1 LRVENWKAVLVL
13 GKNKSNLLAGFL
25 LGVLLSTGIFAL
37 CVRHVIGQRP
47 GNSSSLIL
55 KLGHSL
61 DQQHPV
67 HLALEHMGERLQQKS
82 AGTVELQIFPNSQ
95 LGSETECIEQL
106 QRGAL
111 DMTKTST
118 APLEGFLPEFAIFG
132 VPYLFRDEA
141 HAWSVYT
148 GEVGKELLRKG
159 SEVGLRG
166 LCYLDAGSRNF
177 YTVSKPILTPDDLK
191 GLKIRVQASQTAMEM
206 VEVLGGSPTPMSFGE
221 LYTGLQQGMVDGAEN
236 NPPSFHSNRHFEVC
250 KHLSLDEHARVPD
263 ILLISESVWSK
274 LSPQVQQWVQEAA
287 DESATFQRK
296 LWQEKTAEV
305 LEEVQQQGVTVHQPD
320 KALFAARVKPMVDKL
335 KGSPIG
341 KLIERIQEMP

>member
-1 LRVENWKAVLVL
+1 ML
-13 GKNKSNLLAGFL
+13 GKSKSYLLAGFL
-25 LGVLLSTGIFAL
+25 LGVLLSTGVFAL
-37 CVRHVIGQRP
+37 CVRHV
-47 GNSSSLIL
+47 NSERQNNGTGMIL

-67 HLALEHMGERLQQKS
+67 HLALEHMAQRLQEKS
-82 AGTVELQIFPNSQ
+82 AGSVELQIFPNGQ

-132 VPYLFRDEA
+132 VPYLFRDDA
-141 HAWSVYT
+141 HAWQVYT
-148 GEVGKELLRKG
+148 GEIGNELLLKG

-166 LCYLDAGSRNF
+166 LCYLDAGARSF
-177 YTVSKPILTPDDLK
+177 YTVKKPILTPNDLK
-191 GLKIRVQASQTAMEM
+191 GLKIRVQESQTAMEM
-206 VEVLGGSPTPMSFGE
+206 VEALGGSPTPMSFGE

-236 NPPSFHSNRHFEVC
+236 NPPSFYSNRHFEVC

-263 ILLISESVWSK
+263 ILLISEPVWK
-274 LSPQVQQWVQEAA
+274 NLSPQVQQWVKESADEAA
-287 DESATFQRK
+287 EFQRK

-305 LEEVQQQGVTVHQPD
+305 LQAVEQQGVTVHHPD
-320 KALFAARVKPMVDKL
+320 KLPFAQRVKPMVDKL
-335 KGSPIG
+335 QETPIG
-341 KLIERIQEMP
+341 SLIKRIQELP

>member
-1 LRVENWKAVLVL
+1 ML
-13 GKNKSNLLAGFL
+13 GKSKSYLLAGFL
-25 LGVLLSTGIFAL
+25 LGVLLSTGVFAL
-37 CVRHVIGQRP
+37 CVRHV
-47 GNSSSLIL
+47 NSDRQSNGSGLIL

-67 HLALEHMGERLQQKS
+67 HLALEHMGQRLQEKS

-141 HAWSVYT
+141 HAWQVYT
-148 GEVGKELLRKG
+148 GEIGKELLRKG

-166 LCYLDAGSRNF
+166 LCYLDAGARSF
-177 YTVSKPILTPDDLK
+177 YTVNTPILKPDDLK

-206 VEVLGGSPTPMSFGE
+206 VEALGGSPTPMSFGE

-236 NPPSFHSNRHFEVC
+236 NPPSFYSNRHFEVC

-263 ILLISESVWSK
+263 ILLISESVWNNLPS
-274 LSPQVQQWVQEAA
+274 QVQQWVQESA
-287 DESATFQRK
+287 DEAAEFQRT
-296 LWQEKTAEV
+296 LWQEKTVEV
-305 LEEVQQQGVTVHQPD
+305 LEDVQRQGVTVHSPE
-320 KALFAARVKPMVDKL
+320 KTPFAERVKPMVDKL
-335 KGSPIG
+335 QGTPVG
-341 KLIERIQEMP
+341 ELVNRIQELP